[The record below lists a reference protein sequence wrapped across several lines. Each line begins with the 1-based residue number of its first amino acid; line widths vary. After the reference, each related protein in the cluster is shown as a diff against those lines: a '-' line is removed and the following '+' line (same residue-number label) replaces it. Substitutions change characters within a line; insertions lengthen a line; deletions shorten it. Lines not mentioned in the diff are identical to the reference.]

1 MDRLLYPPELACD
14 GKRRSAGEAAMKAK
28 TESDTALPA
37 VIGIDIGK
45 EVFHLVG
52 LGTDGRMT
60 FRRKIRRLGLKDAF
74 ERLPP
79 CIVGMEAC
87 LSAHFVS
94 RTLHALGHE
103 PPVSTPIIGNRSYV
117 AAAASIPP

>member
-1 MDRLLYPPELACD
+1 MKT
-14 GKRRSAGEAAMKAK
+14 KR
-28 TESDTALPA
+28 ESDTALPA

-52 LGTDGRMT
+52 LGADGKIA

-79 CIVGMEAC
+79 SVLGMEAS

-94 RTLHALGHE
+94 
-103 PPVSTPIIGNRSYV
+103 
-117 AAAASIPP
+117 